1 MYRIE
6 QAEPTEEFKQAWS
19 AAGRHIQNQADTG
32 FNWLRANL
40 NPPMAEHLSFRIGNQ
55 IFFVFVEA
63 AEFNYKS
70 SGNLFEKVCK
80 EANAIPCLMTMSK
93 SLGKWQPKHSAWG
106 FINIESN
113 KAINPLDFV
122 SDELIEMTDWEL
134 HDFAIQVVCAGLQ
147 KQGKEIFSKQPSL
160 KIDPSIWFQDEA
172 GPHYVVVRA
181 ARYPETE
188 IPLPKNINDI
198 KQGCAEMSN
207 SGYFAPVILANSE
220 DPFDPDARSNGN
232 FLPLYRGHGMFPKY
246 SGLSAL

>member
-1 MYRIE
+1 MYRVE
-6 QAEPTEEFKQAWS
+6 QPEPTEEFKQAWS
-19 AAGRHIQNQADTG
+19 SAGRYIQNQADSG

-63 AEFNYKS
+63 AEFNYKAHS
-70 SGNLFEKVCK
+70 ILFDKVCK
-80 EANAIPCLMTMSK
+80 EANAIPCLMPMSK
-93 SLGKWQPKHSAWG
+93 LLGKWRPKNDGWG
-106 FINIESN
+106 FINADSK

-134 HDFAIQVVCAGLQ
+134 HDFAIQVVSAGLE
-147 KQGKEIFSKQPSL
+147 KEGKKIFSKQPSRE
-160 KIDPSIWFQDEA
+160 IDPSIWFQDET

-188 IPLPKNINDI
+188 ISLPKNIDDI
-198 KQGCAEMSN
+198 KLGCSKMSK

-220 DPFDPDARSNGN
+220 DPFDPNAKSNGN
-232 FLPLYRGHGMFPKY
+232 FLPLYRGVGMFPKY
-246 SGLSAL
+246 SGISAL